1 MRDQIITIANKIGIQ
16 VVKKEISLYDVKNM
30 DEAFISSTG
39 IGMIECFWDN
49 WESNYVLTKQI
60 KKELFKRIKNS

>member
-1 MRDQIITIANKIGIQ
+1 MRDQIIQVSHTIGIQ
-16 VVKKEISLYDVKNM
+16 VKEKEISYNDINNM